1 MHVFTLQVP
10 RKATLGVQKASQAD
24 LQATL
29 KAEKAKAEN
38 ELIAHLQQELADKDK
53 PKLFASLDTK
63 AKSAF
68 TRAYN
73 SVGHSAQGLQ
83 PASMVV
89 KKKRKKSSTDA
100 MQVDDDDYVS
110 EDDEEEVDVS
120 QLFAKKKR
128 KAPSK
133 KPAARKKKK

>member
-1 MHVFTLQVP
+1 METLP
-10 RKATLGVQKASQAD
+10 D
-24 LQATL
+24 L
-29 KAEKAKAEN
+29 
-38 ELIAHLQQELADKDK
+38 ELADKDK
-53 PKLFASLDTK
+53 PKLFASLDAK

-100 MQVDDDDYVS
+100 MRDGVS
-110 EDDEEEVDVS
+110 LGS
-120 QLFAKKKR
+120 
-128 KAPSK
+128 
-133 KPAARKKKK
+133 